1 MIENLFKK
9 LGRKKKK
16 RNRGGD
22 VKMATQ
28 IISSLTSP
36 HQEDQQPIM
45 HGLDTIMRI
54 PEPEGELEESP

>member
-1 MIENLFKK
+1 
-9 LGRKKKK
+9 
-16 RNRGGD
+16 
-22 VKMATQ
+22 MATQ
-28 IISSLTSP
+28 IISNLSSP